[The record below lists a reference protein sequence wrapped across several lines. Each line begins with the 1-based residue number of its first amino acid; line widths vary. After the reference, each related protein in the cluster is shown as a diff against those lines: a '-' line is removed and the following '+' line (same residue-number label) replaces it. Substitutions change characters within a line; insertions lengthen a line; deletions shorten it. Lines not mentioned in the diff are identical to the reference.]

1 MLAYAIEAFMQSPL
15 IESIWIGVSPGFVD
29 NPILKTL
36 TKGSKPIYFL
46 PTGGSTRQET
56 VRNTLAEQLKSGIS
70 SDDWILVH
78 DAARPG
84 ITPELIEKLIASV
97 QDSDVGGLLA
107 VRLADTLKRADL
119 DLAIAGNM
127 PRIEKTIPREHLWQ
141 AQTPQMFGLQ
151 VLHDALQDAIRLE
164 ADVTDEASAI
174 ELKGVKPLLIEGAT
188 RNFKV
193 THPADWD
200 LMQLLLN
207 SENKWRI
214 DMTQSNAHVPQF
226 RIGQGYDIHAL
237 VADRKLILGGVHVPH
252 EKGLLGHS
260 DADVLLHALTDALL
274 GAAGLNDIGQL
285 FPDTDPQFKNMDSR
299 ILLRAALQKV
309 QAAGFQIGNVD
320 ATIICQKP
328 KLADFLPEMV
338 RNIATDLSVTPSHVN
353 LKAKTNESLG
363 HLGRGEGVA
372 VHAVALLYKA

>member
-1 MLAYAIEAFMQSPL
+1 MSLGNQSVKKCHALLPTAGAGSRLGGDLPKQFQELAGRPMLAYAIEAFMQSPL

-151 VLHDALQDAIRLE
+151 ELHDALQDAIRLE

-207 SENKWRI
+207 SENK
-214 DMTQSNAHVPQF
+214 
-226 RIGQGYDIHAL
+226 
-237 VADRKLILGGVHVPH
+237 
-252 EKGLLGHS
+252 
-260 DADVLLHALTDALL
+260 
-274 GAAGLNDIGQL
+274 
-285 FPDTDPQFKNMDSR
+285 
-299 ILLRAALQKV
+299 
-309 QAAGFQIGNVD
+309 
-320 ATIICQKP
+320 
-328 KLADFLPEMV
+328 
-338 RNIATDLSVTPSHVN
+338 
-353 LKAKTNESLG
+353 
-363 HLGRGEGVA
+363 
-372 VHAVALLYKA
+372 